1 MSNKPT
7 YKELEKENKRLREK
21 LNSEIKDNRFDSYF
35 ENNQAVMLQIDV
47 ETKQIIKANNA
58 AVNFYKYPEEEL
70 LKKTINDLNILS
82 ASEIQKRMS
91 EAIKNKSN
99 IFEFQ
104 HKTAEG
110 EIKDVEV
117 YASPFKD
124 GTKTFI
130 YVIIHDISERK
141 KIEKR
146 LLKSETYFKS
156 LTENS
161 SDVISVIDKNG
172 KSLYRSPSY
181 EKVMG
186 FSAEEML
193 GKNVFNFIHPDDKEK
208 LRKQI
213 QESLSKP
220 NQVKKISFKALHK
233 DGTYHYLEGTGK
245 NLLNTPIN
253 GIVINYRDVTQEY
266 TSQESLKESEKK
278 YQDIFDYA
286 TIGIL
291 ITDIKDMK
299 FISANPAICEMF
311 GYSEKEFTKLS
322 VNNIYPKDDLEFVV
336 SEFKA
341 QAKKEKV
348 LATNIPCLRKDGT
361 VFYANINTTTTFID
375 GIECNISFFN
385 DITEQKENATKL
397 KIQNEEYAS
406 LNEEYKSQN
415 EALKKAKEKTEES
428 EQRFKDLTN
437 LLPQIIYECDIE
449 GNLTYVNEQAFEF
462 FRYTKKDFEKG
473 INLMQTLI
481 PEDHEKAKNAF
492 QKVLQ
497 GEEPENP
504 NYTALRKDGTTFPV
518 LIFSSVTLKNK
529 KPVGLR
535 GVIID
540 ITDLKKAQEETL
552 KAKEKAEENE
562 AKFKSIFELSPQP
575 ISISNLSGILLEVN
589 NKLCE
594 ISGFTKNELINRNV
608 VDIGFYSKEA
618 RKYFLDILKEKG
630 YTENLELKFYNKAKK
645 EINTL
650 TNATIIKLNGV
661 PHLLSMVTDITKRK
675 KAEAEIIKAK
685 ERAEESDRLKT
696 EFINNMSHEI
706 RTPMNGILGFSELL
720 SSQDLT
726 PEKQKNYINI
736 IQNSGKQLM
745 RIIDD
750 ILEIS
755 KLGTKQVKAINEK
768 ICLNDLLLELFSIFD
783 IKAKE
788 NKTPLY
794 FKKGLSD
801 KESVIFTDSLKLSKI
816 LSNLLEN
823 ALKFTNTGSIEFGYK
838 LIHNKIEIFVKDT
851 GIGIKSEKQ
860 ETIFERFSQEEKE
873 VSEHA
878 GGLGLGL
885 SIAKENAELLGG
897 TITLE
902 SEKGKGS
909 TFYITIPYRP
919 VAKNNITKAKKA
931 NMENKKTNTILVVED
946 EEVNFIYIETLLEY
960 FEKDIIVLHATDGKQ
975 AVDFCKKRSDID
987 FVLMDLKMPV
997 MDGYE
1002 ATKEIKTFRPNLPII
1017 AQTAYSTPEEKAKAM
1032 TAGCDDFIS
1041 KPISKEIFSKVI
1053 DKYKVT

>member
-21 LNSEIKDNRFDSYF
+21 LNSETKDNRFNSYF
-35 ENNQAVMLQIDV
+35 DNNHAVMMQIDV
-47 ETKQIIKANNA
+47 ETKQIIKANKA

-70 LKKTINDLNILS
+70 LKKTVNDLYLLS
-82 ASEIQKRMS
+82 ASEIQKKIN
-91 EAIKNKSN
+91 ETVKNKSAL
-99 IFEFQ
+99 FEFQ

-117 YASPFKD
+117 YASPFKN

-193 GKNVFNFIHPDDKEK
+193 SKNVFNFIHPDDKEN

-245 NLLNTPIN
+245 NLLDTPIN
-253 GIVINYRDVTQEY
+253 GIVINYRDITQEY
-266 TSQESLKESEKK
+266 TSQEALKESEKK
-278 YQDIFDYA
+278 YQKLFDNS
-286 TIGIL
+286 TIGVL
-291 ITDIKDMK
+291 IADIKDMK

-322 VNNIYPKDDLEFVV
+322 VNNIHPKDALEFVV
-336 SEFKA
+336 SEFNA

-361 VFYANINTTTTFID
+361 VFYANINTTTNLID
-375 GIECNISFFN
+375 GIECNVGFFN

-406 LNEEYKSQN
+406 LNEEYLSLNEELTEKNKEYFALNEEYKSQN
-415 EALKKAKEKTEES
+415 EDLKKAKEIAEES

-462 FRYTKKDFEKG
+462 FRYTREDFEKG
-473 INLMQTLI
+473 INLMQALI
-481 PEDHEKAKNAF
+481 PEDREKAKTDF

-497 GEEPENP
+497 GEEPENR
-504 NYTALRKDGTTFPV
+504 NFTALRKDGTTFPV

-552 KAKEKAEENE
+552 KAKEKAEE
-562 AKFKSIFELSPQP
+562 
-575 ISISNLSGILLEVN
+575 
-589 NKLCE
+589 
-594 ISGFTKNELINRNV
+594 
-608 VDIGFYSKEA
+608 
-618 RKYFLDILKEKG
+618 
-630 YTENLELKFYNKAKK
+630 
-645 EINTL
+645 
-650 TNATIIKLNGV
+650 
-661 PHLLSMVTDITKRK
+661 
-675 KAEAEIIKAK
+675 
-685 ERAEESDRLKT
+685 SDRLKT

-720 SSQDLT
+720 STPDLP
-726 PEKQKNYINI
+726 PEKLINYISI

-755 KLGTKQVKAINEK
+755 KLGTKQVKAIENK
-768 ICLNDLLLELFSIFD
+768 VYLNDLFLELFSIFD
-783 IKAKE
+783 IRAKE

-794 FKKGLSD
+794 LKKGLPD
-801 KESVIFTDSLKLSKI
+801 TESMVLTDSSKLNKI

-823 ALKFTNTGSIEFGYK
+823 ALKFTNKGFIEFGYRVK
-838 LIHNKIEIFVKDT
+838 NDTIMIYVKDT
-851 GIGIKSEKQ
+851 GIGIKPEKQ
-860 ETIFERFSQEEKE
+860 ETIFERFSQEEKK

-909 TFYITIPYRP
+909 TFYITIPYKP
-919 VAKNNITKAKKA
+919 FEDNNIIKTK
-931 NMENKKTNTILVVED
+931 KKTMTDKKTQTILIAED

-960 FEKDIIVLHATDGKQ
+960 FVKDLIVLHAIDGKQ
-975 AVDFCKKRSDID
+975 AVELCKERSDID

-1002 ATKEIKTFRPNLPII
+1002 ATKLIKEFRPDLPVI
-1017 AQTAYSTPEEKAKAM
+1017 AQTAYSTPEEKEKALK
-1032 TAGCDDFIS
+1032 AGCDDFIS

-1053 DKYKVT
+1053 DKYKTK

>member
-21 LNSEIKDNRFDSYF
+21 LNSETKDNRFNSYF
-35 ENNQAVMLQIDV
+35 DNNHAVMMQIDV
-47 ETKQIIKANNA
+47 ETKQIIKANKA

-70 LKKTINDLNILS
+70 LKKTVNDLYLLS
-82 ASEIQKRMS
+82 ASEIQKKIN
-91 EAIKNKSN
+91 ETVKNKSAL
-99 IFEFQ
+99 FEFQ

-117 YASPFKD
+117 YASPFKN

-193 GKNVFNFIHPDDKEK
+193 SKNVFNFIHPDDKEN

-253 GIVINYRDVTQEY
+253 GIVINYRDITQEY
-266 TSQESLKESEKK
+266 TSQEALKESEKK
-278 YQDIFDYA
+278 YQKLFDNS
-286 TIGIL
+286 TIGVL
-291 ITDIKDMK
+291 IADIKDMK

-322 VNNIYPKDDLEFVV
+322 VNNIHPKDALEFVV
-336 SEFKA
+336 SEFNA

-361 VFYANINTTTTFID
+361 VFYANINTTTNLID
-375 GIECNISFFN
+375 GIECNVGFFN

-406 LNEEYKSQN
+406 LNEEYLSLNEELTEKNKEYFALNEEYKSQN
-415 EALKKAKEKTEES
+415 EDLKKAKEIAEES

-462 FRYTKKDFEKG
+462 FRYTREDFEKG
-473 INLMQTLI
+473 INLMQALI
-481 PEDHEKAKNAF
+481 PEDREKAKTDF

-497 GEEPENP
+497 GEEPENR
-504 NYTALRKDGTTFPV
+504 NFTALRKDGTTFPV

-552 KAKEKAEENE
+552 KAKEKAEE
-562 AKFKSIFELSPQP
+562 
-575 ISISNLSGILLEVN
+575 
-589 NKLCE
+589 
-594 ISGFTKNELINRNV
+594 
-608 VDIGFYSKEA
+608 
-618 RKYFLDILKEKG
+618 
-630 YTENLELKFYNKAKK
+630 
-645 EINTL
+645 
-650 TNATIIKLNGV
+650 
-661 PHLLSMVTDITKRK
+661 
-675 KAEAEIIKAK
+675 
-685 ERAEESDRLKT
+685 SDRLKT

-720 SSQDLT
+720 STPDLP
-726 PEKQKNYINI
+726 PEKLINYISI

-755 KLGTKQVKAINEK
+755 KLGTKQVKAINE
-768 ICLNDLLLELFSIFD
+768 SI
-783 IKAKE
+783 E
-788 NKTPLY
+788 
-794 FKKGLSD
+794 
-801 KESVIFTDSLKLSKI
+801 VIDQIAFQTNI
-816 LSNLLEN
+816 LSLN
-823 ALKFTNTGSIEFGYK
+823 A
-838 LIHNKIEIFVKDT
+838 
-851 GIGIKSEKQ
+851 
-860 ETIFERFSQEEKE
+860 
-873 VSEHA
+873 A
-878 GGLGLGL
+878 
-885 SIAKENAELLGG
+885 
-897 TITLE
+897 
-902 SEKGKGS
+902 
-909 TFYITIPYRP
+909 
-919 VAKNNITKAKKA
+919 
-931 NMENKKTNTILVVED
+931 VE
-946 EEVNFIYIETLLEY
+946 
-960 FEKDIIVLHATDGKQ
+960 A
-975 AVDFCKKRSDID
+975 A
-987 FVLMDLKMPV
+987 
-997 MDGYE
+997 
-1002 ATKEIKTFRPNLPII
+1002 
-1017 AQTAYSTPEEKAKAM
+1017 
-1032 TAGCDDFIS
+1032 TAGEGLYTDMQSDS
-1041 KPISKEIFSKVI
+1041 P
-1053 DKYKVT
+1053 

>member
-21 LNSEIKDNRFDSYF
+21 LNSETKDNRFNSYF
-35 ENNQAVMLQIDV
+35 DNNHAVMMQIDV
-47 ETKQIIKANNA
+47 ETKQIIKANKA

-70 LKKTINDLNILS
+70 LKKTVNDLYLLS
-82 ASEIQKRMS
+82 ASEIQKKIN
-91 EAIKNKSN
+91 ETVKNKSAL
-99 IFEFQ
+99 FEFQ

-117 YASPFKD
+117 YASPFKN

-141 KIEKR
+141 KTEKR

-193 GKNVFNFIHPDDKEK
+193 SKNVFNFIHPDDKEN

-245 NLLNTPIN
+245 NLLDTPIN
-253 GIVINYRDVTQEY
+253 GIVINYRDITQEY
-266 TSQESLKESEKK
+266 TSQEALKESEKK
-278 YQDIFDYA
+278 YQKLFDNS
-286 TIGIL
+286 TIGVL
-291 ITDIKDMK
+291 IADIKDMK

-322 VNNIYPKDDLEFVV
+322 VNNIHPKDALEFVV
-336 SEFKA
+336 SEFNA

-361 VFYANINTTTTFID
+361 VFYANINTTTNLID
-375 GIECNISFFN
+375 GIECNVGFFN

-406 LNEEYKSQN
+406 LNEEYLSLNEELTEKNKEYFALNEEYKSQN
-415 EALKKAKEKTEES
+415 EDLKKAKEIAEES

-462 FRYTKKDFEKG
+462 FRYTREDFEKG
-473 INLMQTLI
+473 INLMQALI
-481 PEDHEKAKNAF
+481 PEDREKAKTDF

-497 GEEPENP
+497 GEEPENR
-504 NYTALRKDGTTFPV
+504 NFTALRKDGTTFPV

-552 KAKEKAEENE
+552 KAKEKAEE
-562 AKFKSIFELSPQP
+562 
-575 ISISNLSGILLEVN
+575 
-589 NKLCE
+589 
-594 ISGFTKNELINRNV
+594 
-608 VDIGFYSKEA
+608 
-618 RKYFLDILKEKG
+618 
-630 YTENLELKFYNKAKK
+630 
-645 EINTL
+645 
-650 TNATIIKLNGV
+650 
-661 PHLLSMVTDITKRK
+661 
-675 KAEAEIIKAK
+675 
-685 ERAEESDRLKT
+685 SDRLKT

-720 SSQDLT
+720 STPDLP
-726 PEKQKNYINI
+726 PEKLINYISI

-755 KLGTKQVKAINEK
+755 KLGTKQVKAIENK
-768 ICLNDLLLELFSIFD
+768 VYLNDLFLELFSIFD
-783 IKAKE
+783 IRAKE

-794 FKKGLSD
+794 LKKGLPD
-801 KESVIFTDSLKLSKI
+801 TESMVLTDSSKLNKI

-823 ALKFTNTGSIEFGYK
+823 ALKFTNKGFIEFGYRVK
-838 LIHNKIEIFVKDT
+838 NDTIMIYVKDT
-851 GIGIKSEKQ
+851 GIGIKPEKQ
-860 ETIFERFSQEEKE
+860 ETIFERFSQEEKK

-909 TFYITIPYRP
+909 TFYITIPYKP
-919 VAKNNITKAKKA
+919 FEDNHIIKTK
-931 NMENKKTNTILVVED
+931 KKTMTDKKTQTILIAED

-960 FEKDIIVLHATDGKQ
+960 FVKDLIVLHAIDGKQ
-975 AVDFCKKRSDID
+975 AVELCKERSDID

-1002 ATKEIKTFRPNLPII
+1002 ATKLIKEFRPDLPVI
-1017 AQTAYSTPEEKAKAM
+1017 AQTAYSTPEEKEKALK
-1032 TAGCDDFIS
+1032 AGCDDFIS

-1053 DKYKVT
+1053 DKYKTK